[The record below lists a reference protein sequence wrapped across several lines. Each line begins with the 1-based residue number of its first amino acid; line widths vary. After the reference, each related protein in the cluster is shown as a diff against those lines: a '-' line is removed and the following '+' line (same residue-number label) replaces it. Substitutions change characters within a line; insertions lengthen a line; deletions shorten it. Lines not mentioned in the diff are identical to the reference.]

1 MEDQTYYEERTYY
14 TLMVQDDHGSPWEPL
29 FGAYKRMDVMHEAK
43 EWMAAK
49 SIGAHPKTAKIRV
62 LTTGD
67 SQASI
72 DGNIRMWNNLHFKGM
87 ATCITS

>member
-1 MEDQTYYEERTYY
+1 MENETQTYFEERTYY
-14 TLMVQDDHGSPWEPL
+14 TLVVQDDHEAPWVPL

-72 DGNIRMWNNLHFKGM
+72 DGNIRMWNNLHFKGT
-87 ATCITS
+87 AP

>member
-1 MEDQTYYEERTYY
+1 MVNETQTYVEERTYY
-14 TLMVQDDHGSPWEPL
+14 TLMVQDDHKSPWEPL
-29 FGAYKRMDVMHEAK
+29 FGAYKRMEVMAEAK

-72 DGNIRMWNNLHFKGM
+72 NGTIKIWNKGM
-87 ATCITS
+87 AT

>member
-1 MEDQTYYEERTYY
+1 MEDQTYFEERAYY
-14 TLMVQDDHGSPWEPL
+14 TLVVQDDHKSPWEPL
-29 FGAYKRMDVMHEAK
+29 FGAYKRMEALAEAK

-49 SIGAHPKTAKIRV
+49 SIGAHPKTAKIRL

-72 DGNIRMWNNLHFKGM
+72 NGTIKIWNKGM
-87 ATCITS
+87 AT